1 MAEVSPSEWTGERIA
16 FERRVLDVFARVLD
30 VASEEQ
36 QAKIE
41 TECAHDVMLRAA
53 VVRLMDSLPDFDAD
67 SSIFA
72 HSATDFVAPIVRG
85 LSNAR
90 EVDVT
95 DAPDIAAA
103 LLPRY
108 VLNGEL
114 GRGGHAIVYR
124 AHDSSLNRGVAIKVM
139 RRERASEES
148 SRRFTQEIAIA
159 ARLQH
164 PFIVPLLESGTIGGR
179 LYFVMPI
186 IDGES
191 LRKRLDREGPL
202 DVASALAIANDI
214 AEALDHA
221 HAQHVVHRDV
231 KPQNMLLR
239 HGHASLTDFG
249 IALALQVDDDGDGR
263 MTAPGT
269 SIGTPFYM
277 SPEQA
282 SGSRDLDRR
291 TDVYAL
297 ACVCF
302 EMMTGVVPYA
312 GTSIAVVQ
320 AKHLQA
326 PIPDARAL
334 RPTLPDGV
342 SRVLMRGL
350 AKAPADRFPTAGE
363 FVAALK
369 HRNNA

>member
-1 MAEVSPSEWTGERIA
+1 MADGNALVWTDERIA
-16 FERRVLDVFARVLD
+16 FERQVLDVFERVLDVPA
-30 VASEEQ
+30 AEQ
-36 QAKIE
+36 QAILDA
-41 TECAHDVMLRAA
+41 ECAHDDALRAA
-53 VVRLMDSLPDFDAD
+53 VVRLMDSLPRFDTD
-67 SSIFA
+67 SGIFA
-72 HSATDFVAPIVRG
+72 HSATDFVAPIVRDLG
-85 LSNAR
+85 DATSVNIA
-90 EVDVT
+90 
-95 DAPDIAAA
+95 DAPDIASA

-108 VLNGEL
+108 VLHGEL

-124 AHDSSLNRGVAIKVM
+124 AHDRSLNRGVAIKVM
-139 RRERASEES
+139 RRERASNEA
-148 SRRFTQEIAIA
+148 SRRFTQEVSIV

-164 PFIVPLLESGTIGGR
+164 PFIVPLLDSGTIDER

-191 LRKRLDREGPL
+191 LRKRLDREGSL
-202 DVASALAIANDI
+202 DVASAMSIANDI

-221 HAQHVVHRDV
+221 HAQQVVHRDV

-239 HGHASLTDFG
+239 DGHASLTDFG
-249 IALALQVDDDGDGR
+249 IALALQADNDDDGR

-282 SGSRDLDRR
+282 SGSRMLDHR

-302 EMMTGVVPYA
+302 EMLTGVVPYA
-312 GTSIAVVQ
+312 GTSVAVVQ
-320 AKHLQA
+320 AKHLHG
-326 PIPDARAL
+326 PVPDARVL
-334 RPTLPDGV
+334 RPTLPEAL
-342 SRVLMRGL
+342 SHVLRRGM
-350 AKAPADRFPTAGE
+350 AKAPAERFASAGE

-369 HRNNA
+369 RGNIA